1 MKFKTAHDR
10 AQITSALKRSNE
22 RLASISRKM
31 KKANASNPKYDPRN
45 DSAIFKSIIAPF
57 ENGRYDKYLTKSSA
71 GKKFYKTVNGERV
84 LKNVTQGGN
93 VKFDIRA
100 IMKDIESGK
109 LDYSE
114 ANDFLVKAA
123 GLRISEDGTVTEA
136 GSGGVSTLS
145 EIKDEATNMF
155 GDELAEDELLN
166 QYDDLLEFRES
177 FQTDYDDF
185 KAENTLEDVDNNTII
200 NRLKSEN
207 RSEGEY
213 LDYEELIEI
222 HKELRKGIAK
232 YSEGAKNHGKAKK
245 YGGNK

>member
-1 MKFKTAHDR
+1 MVLNALAR
-10 AQITSALKRSNE
+10 AQITGALKRSNE

-31 KKANASNPKYDPRN
+31 KKANSSNPDYDPRN
-45 DSAIFKSIIAPF
+45 DSAIFKSVIAPF
-57 ENGRYDKYLTKSSA
+57 ENSQYDKYLTKSSS
-71 GKKFYKTVNGERV
+71 GRKFYKTVNGERV
-84 LKNVTQGGN
+84 LKNVTTGGN

-145 EIKDEATNMF
+145 EIKDEAVNMF
-155 GDELAEDELLN
+155 GDELSEDELLN
-166 QYDDLLEFRES
+166 QYDDLMDFRES
-177 FQTDYDDF
+177 FQTDYEDYI
-185 KAENTLEDVDNNTII
+185 AENTLEDFDNNPIV
-200 NRLKSEN
+200 NRLKGEN
-207 RSEGEY
+207 RAEGEY

-222 HKELRKGIAK
+222 HKELRKGI
-232 YSEGAKNHGKAKK
+232 KNAGGKAKK